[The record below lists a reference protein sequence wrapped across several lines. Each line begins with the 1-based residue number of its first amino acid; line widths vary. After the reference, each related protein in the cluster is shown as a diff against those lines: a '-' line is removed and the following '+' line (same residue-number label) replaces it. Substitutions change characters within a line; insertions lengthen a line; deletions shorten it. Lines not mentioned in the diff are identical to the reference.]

1 MEDISFMTF
10 LMCFLVMGF
19 IFACVQLLVYLE
31 KKYPCKESEKH
42 YGSWGSTDEDYK
54 YNYEDAGDF
63 D

>member
-1 MEDISFMTF
+1 MENIINILFC
-10 LMCFLVMGF
+10 LLIMGF
-19 IFACVQLLVYLE
+19 IFGCVQILIYLE

-42 YGSWGSTDEDYK
+42 YGGLGTSDTEYK